1 MGFSFFFWY
10 CHQPVPAFREV
21 KWSWWG
27 QRICKATVEI
37 SGRKLC
43 EVCTSGRGTWGQAE
57 GGQASGGSGA
67 HCASHETWIQGWTVR
82 FLKIWRCSCTPQRSP
97 GPIGPR
103 LGPPGLPVA
112 PEQQSEGME
121 SGTTLPSLILSLR
134 HRTGEKEER
143 LTRGRKSFSKRIQEL

>member
-27 QRICKATVEI
+27 QRICKAKWKSVGGNCAKSVPLE
-37 SGRKLC
+37 
-43 EVCTSGRGTWGQAE
+43 EVREVRQREDRHLEVPELSY
-57 GGQASGGSGA
+57 
-67 HCASHETWIQGWTVR
+67 ASHETWIQGWTVR
-82 FLKIWRCSCTPQRSP
+82 FWRFGDAAALHRRSP